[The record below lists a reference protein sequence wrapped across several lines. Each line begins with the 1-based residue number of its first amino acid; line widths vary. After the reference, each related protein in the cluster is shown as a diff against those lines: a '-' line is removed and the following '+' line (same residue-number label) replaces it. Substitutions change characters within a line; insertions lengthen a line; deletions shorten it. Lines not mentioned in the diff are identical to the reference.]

1 MWLWRGA
8 FHDERGLRGGLSER
22 RQEDVVFVEKHEVRD
37 CNHYRFGAVKRL
49 MSVDKNKEMKSAIRA
64 RTLSQD
70 KV

>member
-1 MWLWRGA
+1 M
-8 FHDERGLRGGLSER
+8 
-22 RQEDVVFVEKHEVRD
+22 VFAEKHEVRD

-49 MSVDKNKEMKSAIRA
+49 TSVDKNKEMKSAIRA